1 MRFRWWMVWLLI
13 GPITFVMSLDRT
25 AIVVAA
31 PVIQKE
37 YGFSLVEMSLIL
49 TSFSWTYA
57 FLQVPAGWLAERVGP
72 RRALYW
78 ANLLWSLLTAATPL
92 GFSLGSFIAI
102 RTALGVGQSADW
114 PSSVL
119 ALRRWFPR
127 RERAKGNSVLLG
139 GLYLGPIIAAPITT
153 AVMLN
158 FGWRFVFYA
167 FGALGI
173 LLGFAWWIVFR
184 DDPASHPRVSPEEA
198 RLILSERE
206 PEASATP
213 PGALPMLFRSG
224 QFWAIGVQYFFLI
237 LIQSFYTTWLPTYL
251 VQARHFSL
259 KSMGIF
265 ASLPW
270 VALFC
275 MVFIAGGIADRLA
288 ALHRIGL
295 ARARARRDRRI
306 YHQRRSAHPRGRHA
320 QHPADGRAA
329 LHLARRHRPDA
340 GVDLVVLSGPRRRGD
355 RRGHRLGEF
364 LRQCLRVRGTGDPR
378 PPGQMVRRLVRRV
391 GDPRYRRPVRR
402 GAVALRPPRAS
413 AAPAGT
419 CCGCARRVK
428 RARRTPIVIAR
439 PARSAPHRHREA
451 RVAGRGDPVRT
462 ALQSP

>member
-57 FLQVPAGWLAERVGP
+57 FLQVPAGWLAERIGP

-92 GFSLGSFIAI
+92 GFSVPSFIAI

-119 ALRRWFPR
+119 ALRRWFPKK
-127 RERAKGNSVLLG
+127 ERAKGNSVLLG

-153 AVMLN
+153 AVMLS

-167 FGALGI
+167 FGVIGI

-184 DDPASHPRVSPEEA
+184 DDPSQHPRVSPEEA
-198 RLILSERE
+198 ALITAERE
-206 PEASATP
+206 PEPPSTP
-213 PGALPMLFRSG
+213 PGALPALFRSG

-275 MVFIAGGIADRLA
+275 MVFIAGGIADRRLHATGSAWHARVPAAIAGFVISAGALILA
-288 ALHRIGL
+288 AETPNIPLMVALLCISLGAIGL
-295 ARARARRDRRI
+295 TQVSIWSSCQDI
-306 YHQRRSAHPRGRHA
+306 G
-320 QHPADGRAA
+320 GAA
-329 LHLARRHRPDA
+329 TGIVTGWANFLGNA
-340 GVDLVVLSGPRRRGD
+340 SGFVGPVITA
-355 RRGHRLGEF
+355 F
-364 LRQCLRVRGTGDPR
+364 
-378 PPGQMVRRLVRRV
+378 LVRAFGGWSGALLTIALAGLCGAILWLFV
-391 GDPRYRRPVRR
+391 HPERP
-402 GAVALRPPRAS
+402 LRISQPLV
-413 AAPAGT
+413 T
-419 CCGCARRVK
+419 
-428 RARRTPIVIAR
+428 R
-439 PARSAPHRHREA
+439 PA
-451 RVAGRGDPVRT
+451 
-462 ALQSP
+462 

>member
-37 YGFSLVEMSLIL
+37 YGFSLVEMSIIL

-57 FLQVPAGWLAERVGP
+57 FLQVPAGWLAERIGP

-92 GFSLGSFIAI
+92 GFSVGSFVAI

-114 PSSVL
+114 PASVL
-119 ALRRWFPR
+119 ALRRWFPK

-153 AVMLN
+153 AVMLS

-167 FGALGI
+167 FGVIGI
-173 LLGFAWWIVFR
+173 LLGFAWWTVFR

-206 PEASATP
+206 LEAEATP
-213 PGALPMLFRSG
+213 PGALGMLFSSG
-224 QFWAIGVQYFFLI
+224 QFWAIGLEYFFLI

-259 KSMGIF
+259 RSMGVF

-275 MVFIAGGIADRLA
+275 MVFIAGGIADRVLRSTGSVWHARVPAAIAGFIISAGALILA
-288 ALHRIGL
+288 AATPNIPLMVLLLCISLGAIGL
-295 ARARARRDRRI
+295 TQVSIWSSCQDI
-306 YHQRRSAHPRGRHA
+306 G
-320 QHPADGRAA
+320 GAA
-329 LHLARRHRPDA
+329 TGVVTGWANFLGNSSGFVGPVILAYLVGWFGGWSGALVILAIA
-340 GVDLVVLSGPRRRGD
+340 GL
-355 RRGHRLGEF
+355 
-364 LRQCLRVRGTGDPR
+364 C
-378 PPGQMVRRLVRRV
+378 
-391 GDPRYRRPVRR
+391 
-402 GAVALRPPRAS
+402 GAVLWLFVHPERPLQLPSHAV
-413 AAPAGT
+413 AAP
-419 CCGCARRVK
+419 
-428 RARRTPIVIAR
+428 
-439 PARSAPHRHREA
+439 
-451 RVAGRGDPVRT
+451 VA
-462 ALQSP
+462 

>member
-37 YGFSLVEMSLIL
+37 YGFSLVQMSVIL

-57 FLQVPAGWLAERVGP
+57 FLQVPAGWLAERIGP

-78 ANLLWSLLTAATPL
+78 ANLLWSLLTAATPF
-92 GFSLGSFIAI
+92 GFNLPSFVAI
-102 RTALGVGQSADW
+102 RAALGVGQSADW

-127 RERAKGNSVLLG
+127 KERAKGNSVLLG

-153 AVMLN
+153 AVMVT

-167 FGALGI
+167 FGAIGI
-173 LLGFAWWIVFR
+173 LLGLAWWLVFR
-184 DDPASHPRVSPEEA
+184 DDPATHPRVSKQEA
-198 RLILSERE
+198 ALILAERE
-206 PEASATP
+206 PEPPSTP
-213 PGALPMLFRSG
+213 PGALPVLFRAG

-265 ASLPW
+265 AALPW

-275 MVFIAGGIADRLA
+275 MVFIAGQLADRRLRATGSVWHARVPAAISGFIISAAALILAAETPDIPLMMVLLCLSLGAIGLTQVSIWSACQDLGGAATGVVTGWANFLGNSSAFVGPVITAYLVHWTGGWSGALLGIALAGLCGAALWLFVHPERPLQIPDALVSRLA
-288 ALHRIGL
+288 
-295 ARARARRDRRI
+295 
-306 YHQRRSAHPRGRHA
+306 
-320 QHPADGRAA
+320 
-329 LHLARRHRPDA
+329 
-340 GVDLVVLSGPRRRGD
+340 
-355 RRGHRLGEF
+355 
-364 LRQCLRVRGTGDPR
+364 
-378 PPGQMVRRLVRRV
+378 
-391 GDPRYRRPVRR
+391 
-402 GAVALRPPRAS
+402 
-413 AAPAGT
+413 
-419 CCGCARRVK
+419 
-428 RARRTPIVIAR
+428 
-439 PARSAPHRHREA
+439 
-451 RVAGRGDPVRT
+451 
-462 ALQSP
+462 

>member
-78 ANLLWSLLTAATPL
+78 ANLLWSVLTAATAL
-92 GFSLGSFIAI
+92 GFNLPSFIAI
-102 RTALGVGQSADW
+102 RTALGVGQAADW

-173 LLGFAWWIVFR
+173 LLGFAWWAVFR
-184 DDPASHPRVSPEEA
+184 DDPATHPRVSPEEA
-198 RLILSERE
+198 RLILAERE
-206 PEASATP
+206 PEADATP
-213 PGALPMLFRSG
+213 PGALGMLFRSG

-237 LIQSFYTTWLPTYL
+237 LIQSFYSTWLPTYL
-251 VQARHFSL
+251 VEARHFSL

-275 MVFIAGGIADRLA
+275 MVFIAGGIADRVLRATGSLWHARVPAAVAGFIVSAGALILA
-288 ALHRIGL
+288 AATANVPLMVALLCVSLGAIGL
-295 ARARARRDRRI
+295 TQVSIWSSCQDL
-306 YHQRRSAHPRGRHA
+306 G
-320 QHPADGRAA
+320 GAA
-329 LHLARRHRPDA
+329 TGVVTGWANFLGNSSGFVGPVILAYLVSWFGGWSGA
-340 GVDLVVLSGPRRRGD
+340 LVVLAVAG
-355 RRGHRLGEF
+355 L
-364 LRQCLRVRGTGDPR
+364 C
-378 PPGQMVRRLVRRV
+378 
-391 GDPRYRRPVRR
+391 
-402 GAVALRPPRAS
+402 GAVLWLFVHPERPLRL
-413 AAPAGT
+413 PAH
-419 CCGCARRVK
+419 RV
-428 RARRTPIVIAR
+428 V
-439 PARSAPHRHREA
+439 E
-451 RVAGRGDPVRT
+451 RT
-462 ALQSP
+462 A